1 MKEELEASK
10 LEGNMQL
17 KYPSFRVH
25 LLFKHCSWPRTWPQ
39 VLEISRHLI
48 HGWFPWFASLSNA
61 HPINAHVEGRPS
73 SASNAEDYIPHTP
86 VLRGTQCMYAYYE
99 DHTYQYLTIYFAGTC
114 TDPTTYTC
122 APCQWVPRCFLI
134 DF

>member
-25 LLFKHCSWPRTWPQ
+25 MLFKHCSWPRTWPQ

-73 SASNAEDYIPHTP
+73 STSNAEDYISHTP
-86 VLRGTQCMYAYYE
+86 VLRGTQCMYAYYVPSLHMPCYSSAYE
-99 DHTYQYLTIYFAGTC
+99 DHTYYL
-114 TDPTTYTC
+114 
-122 APCQWVPRCFLI
+122 VPNNIFCGHLHRPY
-134 DF
+134 